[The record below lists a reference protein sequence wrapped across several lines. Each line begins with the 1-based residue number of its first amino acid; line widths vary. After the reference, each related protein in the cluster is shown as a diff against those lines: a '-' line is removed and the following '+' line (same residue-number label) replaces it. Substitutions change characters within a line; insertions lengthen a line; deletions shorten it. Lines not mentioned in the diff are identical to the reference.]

1 MYNQRALRLKERLR
15 AGEPAI
21 GIWMNIPSP
30 VVCEIIAAAG
40 FDWVLVDAEHAPF
53 DPVTLHQMLMG
64 FKGSDT
70 VPAIRVAANDEIL
83 IKQALDLGFEG
94 IVTPQTNTAD
104 DARRAVAAC
113 RYPPDGIRGS
123 GPTYASNYG
132 RDVEEYERLANQS
145 IFCII
150 QVESVHTTTE
160 IDEIVTIPGIDG
172 VIVGPNDMSGTAGCF
187 RDPNNAKVQDAV
199 RTILG
204 TARAAGIAVG
214 HGSNSASI
222 AEKIEDGAQLL
233 LENEDIGFLQQ
244 GAEGLLSEF
253 RAAKA
258 GRTTPSDD

>member
-15 AGEPAI
+15 AGEPAL
-21 GIWMNIPSP
+21 GIWLNIPSP
-30 VVCEIIAAAG
+30 VVSEIIAGAG
-40 FDWVLVDAEHAPF
+40 FDWALVDAEHAPF

-64 FKGSDT
+64 FKGTDT
-70 VPAIRVAANDEIL
+70 VPAIRVAANDEVR

-104 DARRAVAAC
+104 EARRAVAAC

-150 QVESVHTTTE
+150 QVESIHTTAE

-187 RDPNNAKVQDAV
+187 RDLDNAELQGAI

-204 TARAAGIAVG
+204 TAREAGIAVG
-214 HGSNSASI
+214 HGFSVDGI
-222 AEKIEDGAQLL
+222 AQQIEDGAQLIL
-233 LENEDIGFLQQ
+233 AGEDIELLVQ
-244 GAEGLLSEF
+244 GAEDVLREF
-253 RAAKA
+253 RAA
-258 GRTTPSDD
+258 RTTSCDN